1 MHKKNTLETLF
12 KNNMLKLAV
21 IRKVAGF
28 VEARFG
34 KKELIDILTD
44 KDVNKNIENSMKVLL
59 IKGNLNE
66 LSNLIETLKK
76 SGVKVEVIL
85 NWLKNVS
92 KGVINYLIDNYD
104 ENQLKK
110 VLCLLGADR
119 LSEKDSFIILKD
131 SEV

>member
-1 MHKKNTLETLF
+1 
-12 KNNMLKLAV
+12 MLKLAV

-85 NWLKNVS
+85 NGLKNVS

>member
-1 MHKKNTLETLF
+1 
-12 KNNMLKLAV
+12 MLKLAV
-21 IRKVAGF
+21 IKKVAGF

-85 NWLKNVS
+85 NGLKNVS

-110 VLCLLGADR
+110 NSMFSGGR
-119 LSEKDSFIILKD
+119 SFVREGFINYIKR
-131 SEV
+131 